1 MTTIGCVEQVQGVCR
16 GSPFISADRCK
27 FVGGRIG
34 IILAALC
41 CASASGSQAFAE
53 QIRVDAGPCSPDGA
67 PAAQRARLSE
77 ILERLAEK
85 QQFVAVIH
93 RCSDQHRIVVDVSL
107 LSNRDAGQPSP
118 QPTSQP
124 DEDGVALY
132 LRAHGLSE
140 EQQGISQ

>member
-1 MTTIGCVEQVQGVCR
+1 MSVDR
-16 GSPFISADRCK
+16 GK
-27 FVGGRIG
+27 LVGGRIG

-41 CASASGSQAFAE
+41 GGSLSGSLAFAE
-53 QIRVDAGPCSPDGA
+53 QLRVDAGPCSPDGD
-67 PAAQRARLSE
+67 PTAQRARLSE

-85 QQFVAVIH
+85 RQFVAVIH
-93 RCSDQHRIVVDVSL
+93 RCSDQHRIVVDVSVL
-107 LSNRDAGQPSP
+107 PSSGENQPPP

-124 DEDGVALY
+124 DQEALAAY